1 MGRPLVLIAEDDE
14 GWRDLLSRWLSA
26 EDYCQV
32 SVVSAGADV
41 IPAVK
46 KKKPDL
52 IILDHQLGDTTGME
66 VCRQLKADPKFKA
79 VPVVILTTMAAEML
93 KIIEG
98 GGPDH
103 FVVKSGKPDE
113 LFAVLEALLP
123 RA

>member
-1 MGRPLVLIAEDDE
+1 MVLIAEDDE

-32 SVVSAGADV
+32 KTVSAGAEV
-41 IPAVK
+41 LPAIK
-46 KKKPDL
+46 KKRPDL

-66 VCRQLKADPKFKA
+66 VCRQLKSDPKLKT
-79 VPVVILTTMAAEML
+79 VPVVILTTMAAEMI

-103 FVVKSGKPDE
+103 VVVKSGKPDE